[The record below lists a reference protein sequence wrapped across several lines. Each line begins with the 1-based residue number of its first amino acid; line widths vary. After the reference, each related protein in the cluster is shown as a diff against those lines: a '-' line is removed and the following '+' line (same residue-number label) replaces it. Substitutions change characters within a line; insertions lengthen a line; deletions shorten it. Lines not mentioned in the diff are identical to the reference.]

1 MRLIVKNPSD
11 LDPSQLREMVSEVN
25 SQDRSLEN
33 LDYYENDDDF
43 FNTYFSNN
51 VIEAVRAV
59 SFGDY
64 NYSDDYVRFDA
75 YENLESASEYE
86 YYSELE
92 NYADEIAER
101 YLELVERVDI
111 DDVAEVIDEEDL
123 DIEDDE
129 QFLQRRI
136 FPIHKR

>member
-11 LDPSQLREMVSEVN
+11 LDANQLRDMVEYVN
-25 SQDRSLEN
+25 DYDGSLES
-33 LDYYENDDDF
+33 LKYYENDDDF
-43 FNTYFSNN
+43 FNTYFSDD

-75 YENLESASEYE
+75 YGNLKSASEYE

-92 NYADEIAER
+92 EYADEIAER
-101 YLELVERVDI
+101 YLDLVEIGDI
-111 DDVAEVIDEEDL
+111 DDVVEVIDEEDL

-129 QFLQRRI
+129 
-136 FPIHKR
+136 

>member
-11 LDPSQLREMVSEVN
+11 LDNSQLRDMVSQVN
-25 SQDRSLEN
+25 SYDGSLEN
-33 LDYYENDDDF
+33 LEYYENDDDF

-64 NYSDDYVRFDA
+64 NYSDDYVRLDA
-75 YENLESASEYE
+75 YGNLESASEYE

-101 YLELVERVDI
+101 YLELVESGDI

-129 QFLQRRI
+129 
-136 FPIHKR
+136 

>member
-1 MRLIVKNPSD
+1 MRLIVKNASD
-11 LDPSQLREMVSEVN
+11 LDASQLRDMVVYVN
-25 SQDRSLEN
+25 GYDGSLEN
-33 LDYYENDDDF
+33 LEYYENDDDF
-43 FNTYFSNN
+43 FNTYFSDN

-64 NYSDDYVRFDA
+64 NYSDDYVRLDA
-75 YENLESASEYE
+75 YGNLESASEYE

-101 YLELVERVDI
+101 YLELVESGDI

-123 DIEDDE
+123 DVEDDE
-129 QFLQRRI
+129 
-136 FPIHKR
+136 

>member
-1 MRLIVKNPSD
+1 MRLIVKNASD
-11 LDPSQLREMVSEVN
+11 LDNSQLRDMVSQVN
-25 SQDRSLEN
+25 SYDGSLEN
-33 LDYYENDDDF
+33 LEYYENDDDF
-43 FNTYFSNN
+43 FNTFFSNN

-64 NYSDDYVRFDA
+64 NYSDDFVKFDA
-75 YENLESASEYE
+75 YGNLESASEYE

-101 YLELVERVDI
+101 YLELVESGDI

-123 DIEDDE
+123 DVEDDE
-129 QFLQRRI
+129 
-136 FPIHKR
+136 

>member
-1 MRLIVKNPSD
+1 MRLIVKNASD
-11 LDPSQLREMVSEVN
+11 LDASQLRDMVAYVN
-25 SQDRSLEN
+25 SYDGSLEN
-33 LDYYENDDDF
+33 LEYYENDDDF

-64 NYSDDYVRFDA
+64 NYSDDYVRLDA
-75 YENLESASEYE
+75 YGNLESASEYE

-101 YLELVERVDI
+101 YLELVESGDI

-123 DIEDDE
+123 DVEDDE
-129 QFLQRRI
+129 
-136 FPIHKR
+136 

>member
-11 LDPSQLREMVSEVN
+11 LDANQLREMVSEVN
-25 SQDRSLEN
+25 SWDRSLEN
-33 LDYYENDDDF
+33 LEYYENDDDF

-75 YENLESASEYE
+75 YGNLESASEYE

-101 YLELVERVDI
+101 YLELVESGDI

-129 QFLQRRI
+129 
-136 FPIHKR
+136 

>member
-11 LDPSQLREMVSEVN
+11 LDANQLREMVSEVN
-25 SQDRSLEN
+25 SWDSSLEN

-75 YENLESASEYE
+75 YGNLESASEYE

-101 YLELVERVDI
+101 YLELVESGDI

-129 QFLQRRI
+129 
-136 FPIHKR
+136 

>member
-1 MRLIVKNPSD
+1 
-11 LDPSQLREMVSEVN
+11 MVEQVN
-25 SQDRSLEN
+25 SWDGSLEN
-33 LDYYENDDDF
+33 LEYYENDDDF

-64 NYSDDYVRFDA
+64 NYSDDYVRLDA
-75 YENLESASEYE
+75 YGNLESASEYE

-101 YLELVERVDI
+101 YLELVESGDI

-123 DIEDDE
+123 DVEDDE
-129 QFLQRRI
+129 
-136 FPIHKR
+136 

>member
-1 MRLIVKNPSD
+1 MRLIVKNASD
-11 LDPSQLREMVSEVN
+11 LDANQLREMVNEVN
-25 SQDRSLEN
+25 SWDSSLEN
-33 LDYYENDDDF
+33 LEYYENDDDF

-64 NYSDDYVRFDA
+64 NYSDDYVRLDA
-75 YENLESASEYE
+75 YGNLESASEYE

-101 YLELVERVDI
+101 YLELVESGDI

-129 QFLQRRI
+129 
-136 FPIHKR
+136 

>member
-1 MRLIVKNPSD
+1 MRLIVKNASD
-11 LDPSQLREMVSEVN
+11 LDASQLREMVSEVN
-25 SQDRSLEN
+25 SWDSSLEN
-33 LDYYENDDDF
+33 LEYCENDDDF
-43 FNTYFSNN
+43 FNTFFSNN

-75 YENLESASEYE
+75 YGNLESASEYE

-101 YLELVERVDI
+101 YLDLVERGEI

-123 DIEDDE
+123 DVEDDE
-129 QFLQRRI
+129 
-136 FPIHKR
+136 

>member
-11 LDPSQLREMVSEVN
+11 LDANQLREMVNEVN
-25 SQDRSLEN
+25 SWDSSLEN
-33 LDYYENDDDF
+33 LGYYENDDNF

-64 NYSDDYVRFDA
+64 NYSDDFVKFDA
-75 YENLESASEYE
+75 YGNLESASEYE
-86 YYSELE
+86 FERELE
-92 NYADEIAER
+92 NNADEIAER
-101 YLELVERVDI
+101 YLELVESGDI
-111 DDVAEVIDEEDL
+111 YDVAEVIDEEDL

-129 QFLQRRI
+129 
-136 FPIHKR
+136 

>member
-11 LDPSQLREMVSEVN
+11 LDANQLREMVNEVN
-25 SQDRSLEN
+25 SWDSSLEN
-33 LDYYENDDDF
+33 LEYYENDDNF
-43 FNTYFSNN
+43 FNTYFNNN

-64 NYSDDYVRFDA
+64 NYSDDYVRLDA
-75 YENLESASEYE
+75 YGNLESASEYE

-101 YLELVERVDI
+101 YLELVESGDI
-111 DDVAEVIDEEDL
+111 NDVAEVIDEEEL

-129 QFLQRRI
+129 
-136 FPIHKR
+136 

>member
-1 MRLIVKNPSD
+1 MRLIVKNASD
-11 LDPSQLREMVSEVN
+11 LDASQLRDMVAYVN
-25 SQDRSLEN
+25 GYDGSLEN
-33 LDYYENDDDF
+33 LEYYENDDDF

-64 NYSDDYVRFDA
+64 NYSDDYVRLDA
-75 YENLESASEYE
+75 YGNLESASEYE

-101 YLELVERVDI
+101 YLELVESGDI

-123 DIEDDE
+123 DIGDDE
-129 QFLQRRI
+129 
-136 FPIHKR
+136 

>member
-11 LDPSQLREMVSEVN
+11 LDANQLREMVSEVN
-25 SQDRSLEN
+25 SWDSSLEN
-33 LDYYENDDDF
+33 LEYYENDDDF

-51 VIEAVRAV
+51 VLEAVRSV

-64 NYSDDYVRFDA
+64 NYSDDYVRLDA
-75 YENLESASEYE
+75 YGNLESASESE

-101 YLELVERVDI
+101 YLELVESGDI

-123 DIEDDE
+123 DVEDDE
-129 QFLQRRI
+129 
-136 FPIHKR
+136 

>member
-11 LDPSQLREMVSEVN
+11 LDASQLRDMVVYVN
-25 SQDRSLEN
+25 SYDGSLEN
-33 LDYYENDDDF
+33 LEYYENDDDF

-64 NYSDDYVRFDA
+64 NYSDDYVRIDA
-75 YENLESASEYE
+75 YGNLESASKYE

-101 YLELVERVDI
+101 YLDLVESGDI
-111 DDVAEVIDEEDL
+111 DDVVEVIDEEDL
-123 DIEDDE
+123 DVEDDE
-129 QFLQRRI
+129 
-136 FPIHKR
+136 

>member
-1 MRLIVKNPSD
+1 M
-11 LDPSQLREMVSEVN
+11 
-25 SQDRSLEN
+25 
-33 LDYYENDDDF
+33 
-43 FNTYFSNN
+43 
-51 VIEAVRAV
+51 IEAVRAV

-129 QFLQRRI
+129 
-136 FPIHKR
+136 

>member
-1 MRLIVKNPSD
+1 MRLIVKNASD
-11 LDPSQLREMVSEVN
+11 LDASQLRDMVAYVN
-25 SQDRSLEN
+25 SYDGSLEN
-33 LDYYENDDDF
+33 LEYYENDDDF

-64 NYSDDYVRFDA
+64 NYSDDYVRLDA
-75 YENLESASEYE
+75 YGNLESASEYE

-101 YLELVERVDI
+101 YLELVESGDI
-111 DDVAEVIDEEDL
+111 DDVADVIDEEDL
-123 DIEDDE
+123 DIGDDE
-129 QFLQRRI
+129 
-136 FPIHKR
+136 

>member
-1 MRLIVKNPSD
+1 MRLIVKKPSD
-11 LDPSQLREMVSEVN
+11 LDANQLREMVNEVN
-25 SQDRSLEN
+25 SWDSSLEN
-33 LDYYENDDDF
+33 LEYYENDDDF

-64 NYSDDYVRFDA
+64 NYSDDYVRLDA
-75 YENLESASEYE
+75 YGNLESASEYE

-101 YLELVERVDI
+101 YLELVESGDI
-111 DDVAEVIDEEDL
+111 DDVAEVIDEEEL

-129 QFLQRRI
+129 
-136 FPIHKR
+136 

>member
-11 LDPSQLREMVSEVN
+11 LDASQLREMVNEVN
-25 SQDRSLEN
+25 SWDGSLEN
-33 LDYYENDDDF
+33 LEYYENDDDF
-43 FNTYFSNN
+43 FITYFSNN

-64 NYSDDYVRFDA
+64 NYSDDYVRLNA
-75 YENLESASEYE
+75 YGNLESASEYE

-101 YLELVERVDI
+101 YLELVESGDI

-123 DIEDDE
+123 DVEDDE
-129 QFLQRRI
+129 
-136 FPIHKR
+136 

>member
-11 LDPSQLREMVSEVN
+11 LDASQLRDMVVYVN
-25 SQDRSLEN
+25 SYDGSLEN
-33 LDYYENDDDF
+33 LEYYENNDDF
-43 FNTYFSNN
+43 FNTYFNDN

-64 NYSDDYVRFDA
+64 NYSDDYVRLDA
-75 YENLESASEYE
+75 YGNLESASEYE

-101 YLELVERVDI
+101 YLDLVERGGI
-111 DDVAEVIDEEDL
+111 DDVVEVIDEEDL
-123 DIEDDE
+123 DVEDDE
-129 QFLQRRI
+129 
-136 FPIHKR
+136 

>member
-1 MRLIVKNPSD
+1 MRLIVKNPSE
-11 LDPSQLREMVSEVN
+11 LDANQLREMVNEVN
-25 SQDRSLEN
+25 SWDSSLEN
-33 LDYYENDDDF
+33 LEYYENDDDF

-64 NYSDDYVRFDA
+64 NYSDDYVRLDD
-75 YENLESASEYE
+75 YGNLESASEYE

-101 YLELVERVDI
+101 YLELVESGDI
-111 DDVAEVIDEEDL
+111 YDVAEVIDEEDL
-123 DIEDDE
+123 DVEDDE
-129 QFLQRRI
+129 
-136 FPIHKR
+136 

>member
-1 MRLIVKNPSD
+1 MRLIVKKPSD
-11 LDPSQLREMVSEVN
+11 LDANQLREMVNEVN
-25 SQDRSLEN
+25 GWDSSLEN
-33 LDYYENDDDF
+33 LEYYENDDDF

-64 NYSDDYVRFDA
+64 NYSDDYVRLDD
-75 YENLESASEYE
+75 YGNLESASKYE

-101 YLELVERVDI
+101 YLELVESGNI
-111 DDVAEVIDEEDL
+111 YDVAEVIDEEDL

-129 QFLQRRI
+129 
-136 FPIHKR
+136 

>member
-11 LDPSQLREMVSEVN
+11 LDANQLREMVNEVN
-25 SQDRSLEN
+25 SWDSSLEN
-33 LDYYENDDDF
+33 LEYYENDDDF

-64 NYSDDYVRFDA
+64 NYSDDYVRLDA
-75 YENLESASEYE
+75 YGNLESASEYE

-101 YLELVERVDI
+101 YLELVESGDI
-111 DDVAEVIDEEDL
+111 YDVAEVIDEEDL
-123 DIEDDE
+123 DMEDDE
-129 QFLQRRI
+129 
-136 FPIHKR
+136 